1 MLNLALETVEEKTS
15 CHLRI
20 LMVVE
25 KKHSY
30 GWSQRVHISLF
41 VGVTI
46 WKVKGIYKKLPDAIA
61 SNYKSEMNL

>member
-1 MLNLALETVEEKTS
+1 
-15 CHLRI
+15 
-20 LMVVE
+20 MVVE